1 MSKFGSGSNS
11 NGAFWYGN
19 ATNFPGFL
27 YKKNLGVGGKRS
39 TRMGAGGNITTNH
52 QTDINNK
59 YKPGSGGIGGS
70 SIANRRAKNRL
81 ATVCNGANNC
91 GQFYQYLGRY
101 DNYTGN
107 PNGFFNYPL
116 NNVNNTSVSSDTSSG
131 STTTPFSV
139 LSESYENATLLYWDP
154 YVETSQRLSQHTYK
168 ASNTYVIPSLN
179 QINYT
184 SLNNYKSSSSGEI
197 TYNVYDYSSGT
208 SYAEG
213 IKVTYLLITGLNSD
227 TQYTFK
233 VEPVY
238 NNLKKQPSIIT
249 AKTQPKTTDTTDI
262 SLNSLT
268 ATSYSDYI
276 SLQWTQS
283 STENDITYN
292 IYNSSYEL
300 YASGEIHTYIVIESL
315 EPETSYTFIVE
326 PVYQRSKKL
335 PLIITAMTTEKI
347 ALSELNVSAYNNSVY
362 LTWSL
367 HTDSSKYSSAIQ
379 YNIYEAD
386 ASGQIIEEK

>member
-1 MSKFGSGSNS
+1 
-11 NGAFWYGN
+11 
-19 ATNFPGFL
+19 
-27 YKKNLGVGGKRS
+27 
-39 TRMGAGGNITTNH
+39 
-52 QTDINNK
+52 
-59 YKPGSGGIGGS
+59 
-70 SIANRRAKNRL
+70 
-81 ATVCNGANNC
+81 
-91 GQFYQYLGRY
+91 
-101 DNYTGN
+101 
-107 PNGFFNYPL
+107 
-116 NNVNNTSVSSDTSSG
+116 VSSDTSSG